1 LAHSNIENG
10 LEFDRGLL
18 DNNGNVEEKTLY
30 APRYTNFVLNSVLT
44 GADQLALSD
53 INTAMLYS
61 NNVPAVVDSFT
72 AYKVQKNRNSNL
84 NLFPKKGMSAQPSET
99 KN

>member
-18 DNNGNVEEKTLY
+18 DNNGDVEEKTLY
-30 APRYTNFVLNSVLT
+30 APRDTNFVLNSVLT

-72 AYKVQKNRNSNL
+72 AYKVRKKKKFKPKSL
-84 NLFPKKGMSAQPSET
+84 SIKKGNVSTTFQ
-99 KN
+99 N